1 MTGTDPASTNR
12 PKRIRHSDVPT
23 HVDEL
28 DSMLGDESANEEA
41 GSRIQQF
48 SRMVHCEKAIHD
60 VSTSID
66 VWVWPSIKVRPSGQR
81 RLDATAGNR
90 LAPAFPTAPDGPRR

>member
-1 MTGTDPASTNR
+1 MLMLGDLLAQIQPRQTG

-23 HVDEL
+23 HLDEL
-28 DSMLGDESANEEA
+28 DSMLGDESANEA

-48 SRMVHCEKAIHD
+48 SGLVHCEKAIHN

-66 VWVWPSIKVRPSGQR
+66 W
-81 RLDATAGNR
+81 
-90 LAPAFPTAPDGPRR
+90 

>member
-1 MTGTDPASTNR
+1 MLNLVDLQALSSLAQIQPRQTG

-28 DSMLGDESANEEA
+28 DSMLGDESGNEEA

-48 SRMVHCEKAIHD
+48 SGLVHCEKAIHN
-60 VSTSID
+60 VSTSMD
-66 VWVWPSIKVRPSGQR
+66 V
-81 RLDATAGNR
+81 
-90 LAPAFPTAPDGPRR
+90 